1 MSRNYEIQLDVADSF
16 IKNSTS
22 EKLLGVKTDKKLS
35 FDKHVKNICKK
46 ANSKLRA
53 LARATPYI
61 DTGKR
66 KLLLNAFFNAQLN
79 YCSLIWMLHSCC
91 NNNKIKYFQTRCLQ
105 LIYNDKSSSYDE
117 LSQKDGSVPI
127 HHKRIRELAIDMFKV
142 KNALTPEIVKFIFVE
157 SDKKYYNLQN
167 QSDTTHLLQHL

>member
-1 MSRNYEIQLDVADSF
+1 MSKNYEIQLDEADSF

-22 EKLLGVKTDKKLS
+22 EKLLGVTIYKKLS

-53 LARATPYI
+53 LARAAPYM

-66 KLLLNAFFNAQLN
+66 KLLLNTFFNAQLN
-79 YCSLIWMLHSCC
+79 YCPLIWMLHSRC
-91 NNNKIKYFQTRCLQ
+91 NNNKIKYFQARCLR

-117 LSQKDGSVPI
+117 LPQKDKSVPI
-127 HHKRIRELAIDMFKV
+127 YHKSIKELAIEMFKI
-142 KNALTPEIVKFIFVE
+142 KNALAPEI
-157 SDKKYYNLQN
+157 S
-167 QSDTTHLLQHL
+167 